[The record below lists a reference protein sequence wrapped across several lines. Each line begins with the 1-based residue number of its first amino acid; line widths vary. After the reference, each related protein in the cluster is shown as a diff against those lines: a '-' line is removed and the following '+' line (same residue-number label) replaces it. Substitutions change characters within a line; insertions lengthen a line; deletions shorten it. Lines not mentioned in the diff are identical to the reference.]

1 MREIKFRA
9 WDRKFKKWTSYSIDD
24 GLLMFYDDHAE
35 CWEIGREGE
44 RFILCQYTGLK
55 DKKNKE
61 IYEGDILISK
71 ASENPEDHKMWLV
84 SYQDGGFIIDYRHKP
99 KDRRKRSKCETETL
113 CEDNIW
119 IYWMEVLGNIYE
131 NPELLEE
138 VSNDN

>member
-55 DKKNKE
+55 NINGEE
-61 IYEGDILISK
+61 IYEGDIVKAVSFSK
-71 ASENPEDHKMWLV
+71 WIGVAKYSDENQAFIFDDLDKKYRGKSTVFMN
-84 SYQDGGFIIDYRHKP
+84 QFDDGFEI
-99 KDRRKRSKCETETL
+99 
-113 CEDNIW
+113 
-119 IYWMEVLGNIYE
+119 LGNIYE

>member
-55 DKKNKE
+55 DKNGRG
-61 IYEGDILISK
+61 ICEGDIVNYRSWGNEYNLEVVWIEEK
-71 ASENPEDHKMWLV
+71 ARFGLKTKAGHINMKLWKYDWYE
-84 SYQDGGFIIDYRHKP
+84 II
-99 KDRRKRSKCETETL
+99 
-113 CEDNIW
+113 
-119 IYWMEVLGNIYE
+119 GNIYE

-138 VSNDN
+138 VVNVPINRQQRKAQGN